1 MSAIESLWT
10 LQGIDREIDQAIAR
24 GTRARS
30 AIGQVTLELTRARE
44 AHAARSAALAE
55 AERAQRGLE
64 WEVADRTARIKTL
77 DERLYSGTI
86 RNPKELTGLQ
96 TEIEHLRQSLAEV
109 EEQALIAIDAA
120 EAARQAADDTESSLQ
135 RETVA
140 WEEDQALQRRTLD
153 EARRLVAA
161 ERARREAVAAQIPAP
176 LLARYEDLR
185 KQKQGIGIVAVD
197 RGTCTGCRTSL
208 PTATTQAA
216 RTGNI
221 VTCSSCGRIV
231 YGGR

>member
-1 MSAIESLWT
+1 MSAIEILWT
-10 LQGIDREIDQAIAR
+10 LQGVDREIDQAIAR
-24 GTRARS
+24 GTRARA
-30 AIGQVTLELTRARE
+30 AIGQVTPELTRARE
-44 AHAARSAALAE
+44 SHATRSTALVD

-64 WEVADRTARIKTL
+64 WEVADRTARIRTL

-86 RNPKELTGLQ
+86 RNPKELTGMQ
-96 TEIEHLRQSLAEV
+96 TEIDHLRQSLTDI
-109 EEQALIAIDAA
+109 EEKTLIAIDAA
-120 EAARQAADDTESSLQ
+120 EAARQAANASAASLQ
-135 RETVA
+135 RETSA
-140 WEEDQALQRRTLD
+140 WEEDQAAQRRTLD
-153 EARRLVAA
+153 EARRFVAS
-161 ERARREAVAAQIPAP
+161 ERARREAITAQIPPP
-176 LLARYEDLR
+176 LLARYADLR